1 MIIIKT
7 FILNGVEWRE
17 TSCEG
22 FYVTKFGDVS
32 KMKFCDNIL
41 KSFFL
46 MKQEVT
52 KSGHLRVE
60 VNRGSHRLTHRLVYE
75 TWKEPLID
83 ELVIDHIDANPANNN
98 IENLRQV
105 TQKENI
111 QNAILNGN
119 FGKSGIR
126 PITVFNKETKEEKEY
141 ESVSSFFKDI
151 NVPLYMINN
160 GGLGVLKKRTEYKK
174 YVVKRI

>member
-1 MIIIKT
+1 MIVIKT
-7 FILNGVEWRE
+7 FVLNDVEWRE
-17 TSCEG
+17 TFCEG
-22 FYVTKFGDVS
+22 FYVTKFGEVS
-32 KMKFCDNIL
+32 KIKFENNTL

-60 VNRGSHRLTHRLVYE
+60 IGRGEHKLVHRLVYE
-75 TWKEPLID
+75 AWIEPLVD
-83 ELVIDHIDANPANNN
+83 GLVIDHIDANPANNN

-111 QNAILNGN
+111 QNAIINGN

-126 PITVFNKETKEEKEY
+126 PITVFNKETKEVKEY
-141 ESVSSFFKDI
+141 GSVSSFFKDI
-151 NVPLYMINN
+151 NAPLYMIDN
-160 GGLGVLKKRTEYKK
+160 GGLGGLKKRTEYKK